1 MSKGSRSSTSMYSR
15 FWLVI
20 AFLTSRIRTNKVSG
34 QCHTAEYSV
43 RGMYL
48 RGHTFK
54 NVQVELPETCY
65 FKCTEEVTCQS
76 YNFVIG
82 LNICELNN
90 RTKEARPEDF
100 LPDEMRYYMK
110 RLTNRVPLGSIA
122 ELPAESC
129 TEVRASEGNDVEN
142 KKHWIYSDEKSLPI
156 EALCEGSWQKVNG
169 EYSIC
174 FGAKDNQYGSVTI
187 PKSGRLRA
195 MKLIRKSGSVRCNHV
210 TGSSFWGCTY
220 RAYNGTLSTI
230 ITDADKNAVLP
241 PDEDLEGFDVSQSHE
256 CGTEKHFY
264 SLDGTSH
271 NSTVLV
277 FRNLSNPL
285 SVSRD
290 QELQIWY
297 GQDLKDCSERG
308 NSGKTCVDVFAWYE

>member
-20 AFLTSRIRTNKVSG
+20 AFLTYRIRTNNVSG

-54 NVQVELPETCY
+54 NVQVKLHETCY

-110 RLTNRVPLGSIA
+110 RLTNRGCYHVDR
-122 ELPAESC
+122 
-129 TEVRASEGNDVEN
+129 EVLDISS
-142 KKHWIYSDEKSLPI
+142 KKFFY
-156 EALCEGSWQKVNG
+156 
-169 EYSIC
+169 
-174 FGAKDNQYGSVTI
+174 
-187 PKSGRLRA
+187 
-195 MKLIRKSGSVRCNHV
+195 
-210 TGSSFWGCTY
+210 
-220 RAYNGTLSTI
+220 LS
-230 ITDADKNAVLP
+230 
-241 PDEDLEGFDVSQSHE
+241 
-256 CGTEKHFY
+256 
-264 SLDGTSH
+264 
-271 NSTVLV
+271 
-277 FRNLSNPL
+277 
-285 SVSRD
+285 
-290 QELQIWY
+290 
-297 GQDLKDCSERG
+297 
-308 NSGKTCVDVFAWYE
+308 

>member
-1 MSKGSRSSTSMYSR
+1 MSKGPRSSTSMYSR

-110 RLTNRVPLGSIA
+110 RLTNRGCYHVDR
-122 ELPAESC
+122 
-129 TEVRASEGNDVEN
+129 EVLDISS
-142 KKHWIYSDEKSLPI
+142 KKFFY
-156 EALCEGSWQKVNG
+156 
-169 EYSIC
+169 
-174 FGAKDNQYGSVTI
+174 
-187 PKSGRLRA
+187 
-195 MKLIRKSGSVRCNHV
+195 
-210 TGSSFWGCTY
+210 
-220 RAYNGTLSTI
+220 LS
-230 ITDADKNAVLP
+230 
-241 PDEDLEGFDVSQSHE
+241 
-256 CGTEKHFY
+256 
-264 SLDGTSH
+264 
-271 NSTVLV
+271 
-277 FRNLSNPL
+277 
-285 SVSRD
+285 
-290 QELQIWY
+290 
-297 GQDLKDCSERG
+297 
-308 NSGKTCVDVFAWYE
+308 

>member
-1 MSKGSRSSTSMYSR
+1 MEFSIPRTPSFYPKKWRVFNEVSNDNHCSRSRGRMLPLCSNKRCAPHHSCFFNFTQGSTGCIASPENIRQFEHLHTCFIRMSKGPRSSTSMYSR

-54 NVQVELPETCY
+54 NVQVELHETCY

-110 RLTNRVPLGSIA
+110 RLTNRGCYHVDREVLDISSKNFFYLSWASDFSTNWAI
-122 ELPAESC
+122 ESLLE
-129 TEVRASEGNDVEN
+129 T
-142 KKHWIYSDEKSLPI
+142 
-156 EALCEGSWQKVNG
+156 
-169 EYSIC
+169 
-174 FGAKDNQYGSVTI
+174 
-187 PKSGRLRA
+187 
-195 MKLIRKSGSVRCNHV
+195 
-210 TGSSFWGCTY
+210 WGYT
-220 RAYNGTLSTI
+220 
-230 ITDADKNAVLP
+230 P
-241 PDEDLEGFDVSQSHE
+241 H
-256 CGTEKHFY
+256 
-264 SLDGTSH
+264 
-271 NSTVLV
+271 
-277 FRNLSNPL
+277 
-285 SVSRD
+285 
-290 QELQIWY
+290 
-297 GQDLKDCSERG
+297 
-308 NSGKTCVDVFAWYE
+308 